1 MQLSPTIPKA
11 SHRADP
17 QGRCLNAT
25 RGFSLV
31 EVLVA
36 ILVLGIALVGLTQGI
51 TLAVSSSKES
61 ELQTAAALL
70 AAGQIESLRA
80 ENDLTDGQTQGD
92 GGEGIELYQWQQT
105 ITSTSIPG
113 LHEVVVVVEN
123 SRTGQAIYELH
134 TLLFQPPEDS
144 TPQGRSGSR
153 RRPLE

>member
-1 MQLSPTIPKA
+1 MQSASPISET
-11 SHRADP
+11 SRRLDP
-17 QGRCLNAT
+17 QARGFNEI

-36 ILVLGIALVGLTQGI
+36 ILILGVALVGLTQGI
-51 TLAVSSSKES
+51 TLAVNSSKES
-61 ELQTAAALL
+61 EMQTAAALL
-70 AAGQIESLRA
+70 ASGQIESLRA

-92 GGEGIELYQWQQT
+92 GGEGLESYQWQQT
-105 ITSTSIPG
+105 ITSTSISG

-123 SRTGQAIYELH
+123 SRTGQAIYELR

-144 TPQGRSGSR
+144 TPQNRSGSR